1 MIAHSLGNILV
12 SSAIKDHGLAYS
24 KYYMLNAA
32 LPMEAYDTEADMSE
46 MVDSEWRN
54 VPLSYR
60 ASDWSTLFPAND
72 FRSSLSWRGRFA
84 GIANAINC
92 YSPTEDVL
100 ANPEEGQLTLV
111 GGAWKIQELTKGTT
125 VWNELNALPFLGLN
139 VACEGG
145 WGINTYYALNPLWY
159 VYQYGFTDKAG
170 TDLAREEAII
180 HPLFTPFRSE
190 SEAMHSTNLFAIADA
205 TYRNELRAKFLADA
219 IPATSFA
226 AGANHTGGVVNH
238 NMENDI
244 VNGWPR
250 SKNNWLHS
258 DIKNVSFYFCYK
270 MFTYILQG
278 ESQNE
283 PE

>member
-1 MIAHSLGNILV
+1 MQQT
-12 SSAIKDHGLAYS
+12 
-24 KYYMLNAA
+24 LN
-32 LPMEAYDTEADMSE
+32 
-46 MVDSEWRN
+46 
-54 VPLSYR
+54 
-60 ASDWSTLFPAND
+60 
-72 FRSSLSWRGRFA
+72 
-84 GIANAINC
+84 
-92 YSPTEDVL
+92 
-100 ANPEEGQLTLV
+100 
-111 GGAWKIQELTKGTT
+111 TT
-125 VWNELNALPFLGLN
+125 NS
-139 VACEGG
+139 
-145 WGINTYYALNPLWY
+145 LWY
-159 VYQYGFTDKAG
+159 VYQYGFTDKVG

-190 SEAMHSTNLFAIADA
+190 SEAMQSTNLFAIADA
-205 TYRNELRAKFLADA
+205 TYRNELGAKFLADA